1 MPRPADLSEYNI
13 FLSCQAGKDW
23 YDEAIRFVDTDAQG
37 VQSDSDWSTYA
48 GVNMYFI
55 PSGLEV
61 LPVGVN
67 PLISPT
73 PPPPPLVKFSTLST
87 PPEIAW
93 NNPAQPNPGGMTYF
107 MLACPSAQNLLTEGN
122 WDFTAYLT
130 DAAGVETAVLMGVV
144 EALPVAGSGL
154 SS

>member
-1 MPRPADLSEYNI
+1 LPRPADLSEYNI
-13 FLSCQAGKDW
+13 FLSFQAGKDW
-23 YDEAIRFVDTDAQG
+23 YDEAIRFVDTDTQG
-37 VQSDSDWSTYA
+37 VQTDSDWSSYA
-48 GVNMYFI
+48 GVNVYFI

-67 PLISPT
+67 PLIAPT
-73 PPPPPLVKFSTLST
+73 PPPPPLVKFSTLNT

-107 MLACPSAQNLLTEGN
+107 MLACPAAQNALGEGN
-122 WDFTAYLT
+122 WDFTAYLV
-130 DAAGVETAVLMGVV
+130 DSAGAETAVLMGVA
-144 EALPVAGSGL
+144 EGLPVAGSGL